1 MPLQTFFMC
10 PPTFFQIEFTLNKW
24 TNLNARID
32 PPKAQAQWQTL
43 WDTYHMLGVELHAVN
58 PEARIP
64 ELTFVGDSIFLYGE
78 KAVASHFQFEERM
91 AEVPATNR
99 WFENHGFEIA
109 TLPPGV
115 HYEGNG
121 DSFLWRGMLL
131 GGYGIRSDRE
141 AYPFLADILGLET
154 VPLQL
159 LDPFYHLDLAL
170 CPIDDD
176 TLAYFPGAFSE
187 EAQATLRKLAPQ
199 LVAFDDFEVMAFAGN
214 TKVVGD
220 TAVANGNAY
229 PKFVELLTGL
239 GMRVIQVDTSEF
251 NKAGGGA
258 KCLTLEHYR
267 PTAHF

>member
-1 MPLQTFFMC
+1 M
-10 PPTFFQIEFTLNKW
+10 
-24 TNLNARID
+24 
-32 PPKAQAQWQTL
+32 
-43 WDTYHMLGVELHAVN
+43 
-58 PEARIP
+58 
-64 ELTFVGDSIFLYGE
+64 
-78 KAVASHFQFEERM
+78 
-91 AEVPATNR
+91 PATHR

-121 DSFLWRGMLL
+121 DSLIWRGMLL

-141 AYPFLADILGLET
+141 AYPYLADILGIET

-170 CPIDDD
+170 CPIDND

-187 EAQATLRKLAPQ
+187 EAQATLRKLAPR
-199 LVAFDDFEVMAFAGN
+199 LVAFDYFEVMAFAGN

-229 PKFVELLTGL
+229 PKFGEALTGL
-239 GMRVIQVDTSEF
+239 GMRVIHVDTSEF

-258 KCLTLEHYR
+258 KCLTLEHYQ
-267 PTAHF
+267 PM